1 MHKLVVIIDDDPISI
16 LVCETMLNK
25 CQFAEKVVT
34 FSNAKDG
41 LTFLDK
47 HYSNGHGLPDFIF
60 LDIQMPE
67 VNGWD
72 FMEEYTQSDKI
83 PVRTPHVVMLSAT
96 FNPDDQKKAS
106 KHPLIMNFLSKPITK
121 EALQNLSESK

>member
-1 MHKLVVIIDDDPISI
+1 MHKFVVIIDDDPISV
-16 LVCETMLNK
+16 LVCETMLIK
-25 CQFAEKVVT
+25 CEFAEKVKT
-34 FSNAKDG
+34 FNNAVDG
-41 LTFLDK
+41 LAFLDK
-47 HYSNGHGLPDFIF
+47 HYLDGNELPDFIF

-96 FNPDDQKKAS
+96 FNPEDQKKS
-106 KHPLIMNFLSKPITK
+106 NDHPLIINFLSKPITK